1 MKTKT
6 EAENKVGQITIEAK
20 KMEEEKKAAGI
31 MRRLAKNEN
40 FSLQDL
46 DISFSYEGESSGE
59 ERRIEAEQ
67 CIRRFIREVEK
78 RWDAIC

>member
-6 EAENKVGQITIEAK
+6 EEENKVEQITIADK
-20 KMEEEKKAAGI
+20 KMKEERKAAGI
-31 MRRLAKNEN
+31 MRRLATNKN
-40 FSLQDL
+40 FYLQDM

-67 CIRRFIREVEK
+67 CIRRFIRGVEK
-78 RWDAIC
+78 RRDAIC